1 MKYINT
7 TRHVIMVPNRG
18 ELQAVAPGAEVELLY
33 ASMEGLT
40 EVIVKPKAKIKA
52 KKPAEKKPAEKK
64 INVSSESKA

>member
-18 ELQAVAPGAEVELLY
+18 ELQAVAPGAEIELLY

-40 EVIVKPKAKIKA
+40 EVIVKPKAKV

-64 INVSSESKA
+64 VNVSTESKA